1 MKKLML
7 NKPSVVSLF
16 CGAGG
21 IDLGLTQAGLDII
34 WANDNNS
41 DSIETYKVNFKA
53 HEVILDD
60 ITNVKSESIPEA
72 DIVVGGFPCQGFS
85 MANKFRHVDDSRNT
99 LYLEMLRVIRDKKP
113 KWFIAENVRGILSI
127 GKGAVIKKIL
137 QDFEDA
143 GYSVRYQLVNMAD
156 HGVPQMR
163 KRVLILGTR
172 KDLMPM
178 YELTH
183 PEPTHSMEG
192 SLISQKWVSIN
203 DALRELEKIKDI
215 HDKDIGSKYKLEIR
229 DFSGHRMTDGNK
241 PSPTILARGNGKGG
255 VNATPHPNGE
265 RRLTV
270 RESAW
275 IQTFPANFVFI
286 GSSSSR
292 YRQIGNAVPVLYGKK
307 LGEKVMEVYKLFI
320 NAKINNTAHYE
331 NEQQFSKI

>member
-1 MKKLML
+1 MKT
-7 NKPSVVSLF
+7 PTVTSLF

-34 WANDNNS
+34 WANDNDK
-41 DSIETYKVNFKA
+41 DSIETYKANFKA
-53 HEVILDD
+53 HEVVLDD
-60 ITNVKSESIPEA
+60 ITNVKSEDIPEA
-72 DIVVGGFPCQGFS
+72 DLVVGGFPCQGFS
-85 MANKFRHVDDSRNT
+85 MANKYRHVDDSRNT
-99 LYLEMLRVIRDKKP
+99 LYLEMLRIIKDKQP

-127 GKGAVIKKIL
+127 GKGAVIKKII

-143 GYSVRYQLVNMAD
+143 GYSVKYQLVNMAD

-172 KDLMPM
+172 KDLMPE

-183 PEPTHSMEG
+183 PEPTHSQEG
-192 SLISQKWVSIN
+192 SLITQKWVSIGN
-203 DALRELEKIKDI
+203 ALTELELIKDV
-215 HDKDIGSKYKLEIR
+215 HDKDIGSKYKFEVR
-229 DFSGHRMTDGNK
+229 DFSGHRMTDPNK

-255 VNATPHPNGE
+255 VNATPHPNGT

-275 IQTFPANFVFI
+275 IQTFPANFVFV
-286 GSSSSR
+286 GSSGSR

-307 LGEKVMEVYKLFI
+307 LGEKVMEVHKKYLNDKL
-320 NAKINNTAHYE
+320 KSVSKYE
-331 NEQQFSKI
+331 KQQYSKI